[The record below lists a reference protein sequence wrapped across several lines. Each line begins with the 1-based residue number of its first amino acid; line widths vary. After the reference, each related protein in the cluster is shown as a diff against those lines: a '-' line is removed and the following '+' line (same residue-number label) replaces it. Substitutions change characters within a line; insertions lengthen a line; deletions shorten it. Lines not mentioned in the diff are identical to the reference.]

1 MTIQTEGAHAGEFLL
16 SEARGYRSRE
26 NIVISAGA
34 GKLLAGTLIAILTS
48 ANAGQATAA
57 AGNTGNGVLNGI
69 SVTSAAVSGAY
80 LVEVTSAPADGA
92 KFTVSDPTGKEVGK
106 GVVGAQFVSPGL
118 TFDLAEGATK
128 FVKGDAFTIAVLAG
142 LGEWVPYDDD
152 GANDGR
158 RAASGVLWAGVDATE
173 NDVQAVAIVR
183 DAEVIDSLLIGLDA
197 AGRADLLAAA
207 VIVRTSNPDYPTLG
221 E

>member
-1 MTIQTEGAHAGEFLL
+1 MNIKTEGVHAGEFLL
-16 SEARGYRSRE
+16 SEAHGYRSRE

-34 GKLLAGTLIAILTS
+34 GRLLAGTLIAILTA
-48 ANAGQATAA
+48 ANAGQVTATP
-57 AGNTGNGVLNGI
+57 GNTGNGVLNGVM
-69 SVTSAAVSGAY
+69 VTSAAVSGNY
-80 LVEVTSAPADGA
+80 LVSVTSASADGA
-92 KFTVSDPTGKEVGK
+92 KYTVQDPTGREVGK
-106 GVVGAQFVSPGL
+106 GAAGTQFISQGL

-128 FVKGDAFTIAVLAG
+128 FVKGDSFTIAVLAG

-158 RAASGVLWAGVDATE
+158 RAAAGVLWAGVDATE

-183 DAEVIDSLLIGLDA
+183 DAEVIDSLLTGLDE
-197 AGRADLLAAA
+197 AGRADLKAAG
-207 VIVRTSNPDYPTLG
+207 VLIRTSNPDYPKLG

>member
-1 MTIQTEGAHAGEFLL
+1 MTIKTEGVHAGEFLL

-26 NIVISAGA
+26 NIIISAGA
-34 GKLLAGTLIAILTS
+34 GKLLAGTLISILTS
-48 ANAGQATAA
+48 ANAGQSTPA
-57 AGNTGNGVLNGI
+57 AGNTGDGVLSNVLV
-69 SVTSAAVSGAY
+69 SSTAVSGSY

-92 KFTVSDPTGKEVGK
+92 KFTVSDPTGKEIGK
-106 GVVGAQFVSPGL
+106 GVVGTQFLNKGL
-118 TFDLAEGATK
+118 AFDLAEGATK
-128 FVKGDAFTIAVLAG
+128 FVKGDAFTIAVKAG

-152 GANDGR
+152 GDNDGR

-173 NDVQAVAIVR
+173 NDVQGVAIVR
-183 DAEVIDSLLIGLDA
+183 DAEVIDSLVIGLDA
-197 AGRADLLAAA
+197 PGQADLLAAG